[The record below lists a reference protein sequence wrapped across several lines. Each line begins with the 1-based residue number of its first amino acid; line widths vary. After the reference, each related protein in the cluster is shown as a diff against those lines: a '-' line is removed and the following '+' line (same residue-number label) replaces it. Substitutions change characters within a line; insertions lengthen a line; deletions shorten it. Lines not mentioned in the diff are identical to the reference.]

1 MPKQRT
7 PPAPPAPIAPPVA
20 ALALLGAWAL
30 LLFAA
35 PPHSNAYWAFDGF
48 RSVSPEARFGLVLV
62 SIGIALIPL
71 FRLRSPALAW
81 GIGVAVAVLIAF
93 PLRERIHFLGD
104 SQLRLRSIAAF
115 GAGLFGTGAGEWS
128 RKLHA
133 NPLDIALNFFA
144 TSGLSRLG
152 LTVLQSVSVLSLALA
167 LAWFAGLWRLCARLA
182 APAPLR
188 LSLCAAL
195 ALTGALEAFAGYA
208 ESAALLL
215 AAAAWWWAELLA
227 PIGDRAR
234 AARAALAWLVLALV
248 HRIALVMLVPQLWRA
263 LGPALPGDDPKA
275 RRLMLAL
282 SLGAAVLAVG
292 VLLGGSGAR
301 LLADDWHN
309 LIGATPGRSLPHLM
323 GAADAANTLL
333 LLAPLALLAGALAG
347 LEALRGW
354 VAKPES
360 RLLMAAAIPLLIIGP
375 MLPVGTSGF
384 GAHRDWDLN
393 LLLGFTLTLAAGSL
407 LALLPAPRLRGALTV
422 TLPVLALAASSW
434 VAVNADEGASIRR
447 VLALAAD
454 PGALAEPQR
463 GTLHEFLGQRAM
475 NLGQAQAAG
484 AYYDRAFEIGGN
496 RRRLLLAAEAWVAAG
511 DTAAARR
518 SLARARAGDLSPE
531 LERAATKIE
540 ALIAPASDS
549 AAGPPRTP

>member
-1 MPKQRT
+1 MPKHR
-7 PPAPPAPIAPPVA
+7 APPDTPDTPGPIAPPVA
-20 ALALLGAWAL
+20 ALALLAAWAL

-35 PPHSNAYWAFDGF
+35 PTRSNAFWALDGF

-62 SIGIALIPL
+62 SIGVALIPL
-71 FRLRSPALAW
+71 FRLRSGLAAW
-81 GIGVAVAVLIAF
+81 VLGVAAAVLIAF

-115 GAGLFGTGAGEWS
+115 GAGLFGAGAEWS

-144 TSGLSRLG
+144 TVGLSRLG

-167 LAWFAGLWRLCARLA
+167 LAWFAGLWRLCARLG

-215 AAAAWWWAELLA
+215 VAAAWWWVALLA

-234 AARAALAWLVLALV
+234 AVRAALAWLVLALV

-263 LGPALPGDDPKA
+263 LGPALPGDHPQA

-282 SLGAAVLAVG
+282 SLGAAALAVG
-292 VLLGGSGAR
+292 ILLAGSGAR

-309 LIGATPGRSLPHLM
+309 LIGSAPGRSLPHLM
-323 GAADAANTLL
+323 SAADTANTLL

-347 LEALRGW
+347 AGALRGW
-354 VAKPES
+354 VRRPQS
-360 RLLMAAAIPLLIIGP
+360 LLLMAAAIPLLVIGP

-393 LLLGFTLTLAAGSL
+393 LLLGFTLTLAAGAL
-407 LALLPAPRLRGALTV
+407 LAQLPAPRLRGALTV
-422 TLPVLALAASSW
+422 TLPVLALAALGW

-454 PGALAEPQR
+454 PAALAEPQR

-496 RRRLLLAAEAWVAAG
+496 RRRLLLAAESWVAAG
-511 DTAAARR
+511 DTSAARR
-518 SLARARAGDLSPE
+518 SLARARAGTLLSPE
-531 LERAATKIE
+531 LEGAAARIE

-549 AAGPPRTP
+549 AAGPP